1 MLNFVMKIV
10 RTSSHLV
17 HPQILQH
24 HHTPRTLIPLS
35 SSDLVVAR
43 VHVEV
48 LYAYQ
53 APAPPTALLESGLA
67 KVLNEYREWA
77 GRLTKDDNGK
87 PAIELN
93 DAGVVLIE
101 AQADGL
107 LEDMAPF
114 NPSHQLLELI
124 PVNRG
129 VPELL
134 LIQLTRF
141 TCGGMTLGV
150 ARHHQVADGE
160 AASDFMDAWALTVQG
175 WSIAFSPLHDRSAL
189 MARNPP
195 QPCFDHIEYKKP
207 TPKADEVPKEYPELA
222 IKKLHF
228 SAELLKR
235 IKAEAVKGA
244 AEGQTYTTFEC
255 LLGHLWKCIT
265 RARGLENEEG
275 ETRSLIAV
283 NARRRLNPPLPKDYF
298 GNVICHA
305 CPHTLIKDLM
315 VQPLSFAAG
324 LVHDAIKKVNND
336 YVRSALD
343 FIELQQKNPV
353 QIARTNRT
361 VLTPNLSVT
370 SWVNLPL
377 YKLDFG
383 FGTPVFAG
391 NPFIPFEG
399 LVILAPS
406 HKKDGSIDV
415 VLGLFAPDM
424 SKLENICFN
433 LDG

>member
-1 MLNFVMKIV
+1 MKIL
-10 RTSSHLV
+10 RTSTLV
-17 HPQILQH
+17 VQPEALGGAHAF
-24 HHTPRTLIPLS
+24 IPLS
-35 SSDLVVAR
+35 SSDLVVPR

-48 LYAYQ
+48 LYAFQ
-53 APAPPTALLESGLA
+53 APAPPASLLESGLR
-67 KVLNEYREWA
+67 KVLCEYREWA
-77 GRLTKDDNGK
+77 GRLSKDENGR

-93 DAGVVLIE
+93 DAGAAMIQAE
-101 AQADGL
+101 ADGP
-107 LEDMAPF
+107 LEDMWPF
-114 NPSHQLLELI
+114 NPSHLLLELI
-124 PVNRG
+124 PMNRG

-141 TCGGMTLGV
+141 TCGGLTLGV

-160 AASDFMDAWALTVQG
+160 AATNFMNAWAISVQG
-175 WSIAFSPLHDRSAL
+175 LPITYPPLHDRTAL
-189 MARNPP
+189 MARDPP
-195 QPCFDHIEYKKP
+195 LPSFDHIEYKKP
-207 TPKADEVPKEYPELA
+207 SSKTTQSPTEYPELA
-222 IKKLHF
+222 IRKLHF
-228 SAELLKR
+228 SMALLKM
-235 IKAEAVKGA
+235 IKAEAAKDGP
-244 AEGQTYTTFEC
+244 EGVTYTTFES

-265 RARGLENEEG
+265 RARGFQNEEE
-275 ETRSLIAV
+275 ETRALVAV
-283 NARRRLNPPLPKDYF
+283 NARKRLNPPIPKEYF
-298 GNVICHA
+298 GNVMCHA
-305 CPHTLIKDLM
+305 CPHSTIKDLL

-324 LVHDAIKKVNND
+324 LVHEAIKKVNND

-343 FIELQQKNPV
+343 FIELQQRNPV

-383 FGTPVFAG
+383 FGTPIFAG

-406 HKKDGSIDV
+406 YMKDGSIDV

-424 SKLENICFN
+424 AKLESICFS
-433 LDG
+433 LDN